1 MDDGTRGNNESLWW
15 QDLKV
20 VFHQSQQ
27 GNVFQN
33 GIAWRVGCRDK
44 IKLWED
50 SWTIDDVP
58 LITKYPRLYHI
69 SCQQKQFIQQMG
81 SHTDAGWE
89 WNFIWRR
96 SLIDNEIDMADSFLG
111 DIVGS
116 LIQPHKRDNWVWKAY
131 PNGQYS
137 AQSAYNLLMG
147 ESIDENLDGIFEE
160 LWKLKIPSKTSF
172 LHGG

>member
-137 AQSAYNLLMG
+137 AQSAYNLLLG
-147 ESIDENLDGIFEE
+147 ESIDENQDGVFEE
-160 LWKLKIPSKTSF
+160 L
-172 LHGG
+172 